1 MNEIAVV
8 TGERTFAALTRDFME
23 LSKIRIVFMIL
34 ITTAAGFA
42 VGAHGAID
50 LGLLMHTLVGTALV
64 AMGANSANQVMERDY
79 DALMKRTSRRPLP
92 DHRMSLAL
100 ATTFTLAVTVLG
112 LAWLALEVNVM
123 ASSLAAITWLTY
135 LGLYTP
141 LKRVTSLS
149 TLVGSVP
156 GAIPPMIGWAAAT
169 GGLSNGAWAMFGIL
183 FLWQMPHFLAIGFM
197 YADDYRRAGFR
208 MLGVIDQ
215 SGVRSGRQAFW
226 FAMALLPLSLMLPA
240 TGVGGFLVAIG
251 SFGLAL
257 GFVYTAWRFYRVRD
271 RATARTLFMNS
282 NLYLA
287 AVMTLAV
294 AGALFF

>member
-1 MNEIAVV
+1 MNEMVV
-8 TGERTFAALTRDFME
+8 TTDERTFAALMRDFME

-42 VGAHGAID
+42 VGAQGAID
-50 LGLLMHTLVGTALV
+50 LALLVHTMIGTAFV

-92 DHRMSLAL
+92 AHRMSTAL
-100 ATTFTLAVTVLG
+100 ATTFTLSATVIG
-112 LAWLALEVNVM
+112 LAWLALEVNVL
-123 ASSLAAITWLTY
+123 ASSLAGITWLTY

-149 TLVGSVP
+149 TLVGSFP

-169 GGLSNGAWAMFGIL
+169 GHLSNGAWAMFGIL
-183 FLWQMPHFLAIGFM
+183 FLWQMPHFLAIGYM

-208 MLGVIDQ
+208 MLGVIDTT
-215 SGVRSGRQAFW
+215 GIRSGRQAFW

-240 TGVGGFLVAIG
+240 TGVGGFFVALG
-251 SFGLAL
+251 AFGLAL
-257 GFVYTAWRFYRVRD
+257 GFVYTAWRFFRVRD
-271 RATARTLFMNS
+271 RATAKTLFMTS

-287 AVMTLAV
+287 AVMTIAV
-294 AGALFF
+294 VGALF